1 MIIIMEADD
10 QAHIENHT
18 EREIY
23 INKITALNHLH
34 MDFK

>member
-1 MIIIMEADD
+1 MIIIMGADD
-10 QAHIENHT
+10 QAYIENHT
-18 EREIY
+18 EIY